1 MNGDNI
7 KKEFGDY
14 QTPLYFANRVCSYL
28 TTYLNLQPETI
39 IEPTAGMGAF
49 IEASIAQFESC
60 KKIVGIEINTDYCK
74 YCEDKFQDEKI
85 CIINED
91 FFKYN
96 INKSLFNKDKVLV
109 VGNPPW
115 ATNSELNFNLPEKT
129 NFKGLSGTDA
139 ITGASNF
146 DICEYIILKLIED
159 FRNTNTVIAMLC
171 KTSVARNAFLEINR
185 TSVPTEYVKI
195 LNFNSNKVFGISAFA
210 CVLIIKL
217 SDADV
222 TTDVC
227 EVADFSEPSRIISK
241 IKCENGVLSNDNENV
256 MDFEGNSQFEWR
268 QGVKHDC
275 SSIMELET
283 VDEQTYINKKKQHIK
298 IEKNACVSIDKKQ
311 WL

>member
-14 QTPLYFANRVCSYL
+14 QTPLNFANRVCSYL
-28 TTYLNLQPETI
+28 TNYLKLQPETI
-39 IEPTAGMGAF
+39 IEPTVGMGAF
-49 IEASIAQFESC
+49 IEASIAQFGSY

-85 CIINED
+85 RIINED

-96 INKSLFNKDKVLV
+96 INKSLINKDKVLV

-171 KTSVARNAFLEINR
+171 KTSVARNVFLEI
-185 TSVPTEYVKI
+185 EQ
-195 LNFNSNKVFGISAFA
+195 NFCA
-210 CVLIIKL
+210 
-217 SDADV
+217 
-222 TTDVC
+222 
-227 EVADFSEPSRIISK
+227 
-241 IKCENGVLSNDNENV
+241 NGV
-256 MDFEGNSQFEWR
+256 
-268 QGVKHDC
+268 C
-275 SSIMELET
+275 
-283 VDEQTYINKKKQHIK
+283 
-298 IEKNACVSIDKKQ
+298 
-311 WL
+311 